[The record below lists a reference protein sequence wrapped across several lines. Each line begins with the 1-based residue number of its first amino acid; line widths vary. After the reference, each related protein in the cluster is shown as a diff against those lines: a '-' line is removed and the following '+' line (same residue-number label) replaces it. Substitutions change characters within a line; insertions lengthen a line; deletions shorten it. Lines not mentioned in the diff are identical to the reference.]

1 MAEKS
6 LQNAR
11 QELKRHVLGLTDDEC
26 RILLEMIK
34 ISKEG
39 IEKTPEECFKLAAKR
54 LGITLRGSKAENDNE
69 DRV

>member
-39 IEKTPEECFKLAAKR
+39 IAKTPEECFELAAKR
-54 LGITLRGSKAENDNE
+54 LGITIRGSKEARNG
-69 DRV
+69 

>member
-6 LQNAR
+6 LRNAR

-54 LGITLRGSKAENDNE
+54 LGITLRGSKEENDNE

>member
-39 IEKTPEECFKLAAKR
+39 IEKTQEECFKLAAKR
-54 LGITLRGSKAENDNE
+54 LGITLGGSKEENDNE

>member
-39 IEKTPEECFKLAAKR
+39 IAKTPEECFELAAKR
-54 LGITLRGSKAENDNE
+54 LGITLRGSKEARNG
-69 DRV
+69 